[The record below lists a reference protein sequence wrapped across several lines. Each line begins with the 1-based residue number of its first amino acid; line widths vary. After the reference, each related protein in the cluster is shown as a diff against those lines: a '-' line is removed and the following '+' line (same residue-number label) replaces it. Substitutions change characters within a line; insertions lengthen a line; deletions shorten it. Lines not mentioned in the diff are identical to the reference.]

1 MLASERRGGE
11 IMRAVNIVRVLFG
24 FMLLAGAA
32 VNTYLGL
39 TRPDLYASFADA
51 ALLKLYNSLWQSLI
65 LPYLGVWLALV
76 VAFELTTGL
85 LILSR
90 GVWVKVGLAAAL
102 LFFLFLVPFWWQ
114 GGALINVLFIVVV
127 AWLLR
132 YDYDRSILDI
142 IAGRPAPRP

>member
-1 MLASERRGGE
+1 
-11 IMRAVNIVRVLFG
+11 MRAANILRIIFG
-24 FMLLAGAA
+24 FILLAGAA
-32 VNTYLGL
+32 ANTAMGL
-39 TRPDLYASFADA
+39 AQPDLYTSFADV
-51 ALLKLYNSLWQSLI
+51 ALLVLYRDLWQSLV
-65 LPYLGVWLALV
+65 LPYLGIWLALV

-114 GGALINVLFIVVV
+114 GGALINVLFIVIV

-142 IAGRPAPRP
+142 IAGRPAPHP

>member
-1 MLASERRGGE
+1 
-11 IMRAVNIVRVLFG
+11 MRAANVVRIVFG
-24 FMLLAGAA
+24 FILLAGAA

-39 TRPDLYASFADA
+39 TQPDLYASFADV
-51 ALLKLYNSLWQSLI
+51 ALLNLYRSLWRALV

-85 LILSR
+85 VILSR

-132 YDYDRSILDI
+132 YDYDRSIVDV
-142 IAGRPAPRP
+142 IAGRPAPSA